1 MLKSRL
7 EQIQKAPIIYIW
19 AFIIGIFVLT
29 LGILSSNFFNNVTK
43 EDEIDHLYRQAKLV
57 SSVVKSDR
65 IASLTAEMQ
74 DTINPEYIKLK
85 SELEDFCNNLSSIRY
100 IYILG
105 KGQNQLF
112 FYLDTE
118 SDTNRT
124 LSKRKTAKPGE
135 IYTDAPNEFYYAF
148 KQKTAT
154 VLEPY
159 SDQWG
164 TFISVL
170 IPITNTKNETIA
182 LLGLDVDISYWE
194 NSLRI
199 KRIFPIAVSIIFIII
214 ILFIAVLLRY
224 KIDTQKD
231 KLHLASQLEKF
242 FAENFHATI
251 FFTMDYK
258 VLYFNKKAIDFE
270 RLFLDQ
276 PLKIGRKF
284 IDNIKNETHKLN
296 LIENTQILISHTNL
310 DIDIEFQ
317 NKNFTLKYSYIQPSE
332 ADIPFISLTII
343 DITELI
349 QTKTKDLVLEKINHV
364 LEQDSNVFSIL
375 TNRDLQIEY
384 ASKQVKNVLGYIP
397 ESLLNQPINS
407 ILQEASNQTLT
418 DYFNQDLRKT
428 ETTLLLK
435 SANNQNNYYQT
446 NIVKLVDNNQNP
458 LFLFVCSKRTTEGN
472 KLSQH
477 LISEIQRAKEIID
490 SLPGFAYRCKF
501 DSHWTMFYLSEGFE
515 KVTGYSTYDVLQN
528 QRISFNDIIMPKYRQ
543 YLFDHWEECL
553 HLHIV
558 FDAEY
563 EILTATGE
571 HKWVWEQGYGSYD
584 DDDNVTELH
593 GFILDI
599 SPYKN
604 TILHNEK
611 EIFTLKSYLEDA
623 KQGFVQIDS
632 STNIVRVNDMMITLL
647 GNSIDVI
654 RSQKLSDIIHPS
666 SMDDYTIFINQLLNQ
681 SSADAELELINLEKN
696 HIPVMING
704 KKHGENDF
712 MINVIDLSSISHLA
726 VSNLTASP
734 EWDNLL
740 NNINIPICLIE
751 NESSSII
758 FSNHLF
764 QTFNPI
770 NVFESLCNDTIRE
783 NLTDYISE
791 ILQNSNTGCSDTI
804 EVIDNNNDIHTL
816 TPFIKQIIRN
826 NKINFTLV
834 YFIDNT
840 MCSNTIQLL
849 ETKVKQLEN
858 KILSKIHFYANASN
872 EIRTTI
878 NNIMGYSETILS
890 SSIDNQAKTAALST
904 KEASKTALETIS
916 SILDLSR
923 IESGNINF
931 VFEPFYPEDLLS
943 NLIIA
948 YAPICEKKGIRLNA
962 HIDFK
967 LMNEIICDEILIKKS
982 LSGILSSVIDST
994 QIGAISISFS
1004 MLAQGDSHWLKA
1016 TISNTGVGLSADFIQ
1031 SANNLVSLDKKPSQT
1046 EAGADVDF
1054 AICLNI
1060 IELLSGTIQISN
1072 RIGLGS
1078 VLEISIPIALSD
1090 NPMDV
1095 QYKVETQTNVIIATP
1110 YSDDLKSID
1119 SILNHYQ
1126 ANIYTGSTGIE
1137 AAQITSNL
1145 FKEDTNIDFA
1155 FIDYNITGMSCIE
1168 VIKTLIANGCEN
1180 IYVFCKHTE
1189 YDEILKSKNLISQQH
1204 IIKKPILPS
1213 TIKKII
1219 STKQIKPS
1227 TPPLN
1232 IDFVKLPSDFVILVV
1247 EDNSINL
1254 LMLKEIL
1261 SMSGATIIEAIDGQE
1276 AYMSFLKHQPDLI
1289 FMDIHM
1295 PIINGFE
1302 STKMIRN
1309 YCKENPKHK
1318 NPTIV
1323 ALTANTINNL
1333 KINYQSYELDGFISK
1348 PYQINDIQKCLT
1360 KFKTDAE
1367 S

>member
-1 MLKSRL
+1 
-7 EQIQKAPIIYIW
+7 
-19 AFIIGIFVLT
+19 
-29 LGILSSNFFNNVTK
+29 
-43 EDEIDHLYRQAKLV
+43 
-57 SSVVKSDR
+57 
-65 IASLTAEMQ
+65 
-74 DTINPEYIKLK
+74 
-85 SELEDFCNNLSSIRY
+85 
-100 IYILG
+100 
-105 KGQNQLF
+105 LF
-112 FYLDTE
+112 
-118 SDTNRT
+118 
-124 LSKRKTAKPGE
+124 
-135 IYTDAPNEFYYAF
+135 
-148 KQKTAT
+148 
-154 VLEPY
+154 
-159 SDQWG
+159 
-164 TFISVL
+164 
-170 IPITNTKNETIA
+170 
-182 LLGLDVDISYWE
+182 
-194 NSLRI
+194 
-199 KRIFPIAVSIIFIII
+199 
-214 ILFIAVLLRY
+214 
-224 KIDTQKD
+224 
-231 KLHLASQLEKF
+231 
-242 FAENFHATI
+242 
-251 FFTMDYK
+251 
-258 VLYFNKKAIDFE
+258 FNKKATEFE
-270 RLFLDQ
+270 HIFLDQ

-284 IDNIKNETHKLN
+284 IDHLKNETHKLN
-296 LIENTQILISHTNL
+296 LIENTQILVSHSDL

-332 ADIPFISLTII
+332 TDIPFISLTII
-343 DITELI
+343 ETTELI
-349 QTKTKDLVLEKINHV
+349 QSKTKNLILKKINHV
-364 LEQDSNVFSIL
+364 IEEDSNIFSIL
-375 TNRDLQIEY
+375 TDNNLQIEY
-384 ASKQVKNVLGYIP
+384 ASEQVKKILGYIP

-407 ILQEASNQTLT
+407 IIQEASYQPLA
-418 DYFNQDLRKT
+418 DYINEDLKKT
-428 ETTLLLK
+428 ETNLLIR
-435 SANNQNNYYQT
+435 SANNQSNYYQT
-446 NIVKLVDNNQNP
+446 TVMKLGDKNQKP
-458 LFLFVCSKRTTEGN
+458 FFLFTCSKHASEGN
-472 KLSQH
+472 KLSQNA
-477 LISEIQRAKEIID
+477 LSEIQRAKEIID

-515 KVTGYSTYDVLQN
+515 KVTGYTINDALQN

-553 HLHIV
+553 PLHVI

-632 STNIVRVNDMMITLL
+632 STSIIRVNDMMITLL
-647 GNSIDVI
+647 GNSIDII

-666 SMDDYTIFINQLLNQ
+666 SMDEYTIFINQLLNQ
-681 SSADAELELINLEKN
+681 NYAEAELELINLEKN

-726 VSNLTASP
+726 ISNLTSSP

-740 NNINIPICLIE
+740 KNIDIPICLIE

-758 FSNHLF
+758 FSNQLF
-764 QTFNPI
+764 QTYNPI
-770 NVFESLCNDTIRE
+770 NIFESFCKDTISE
-783 NLTDYISE
+783 NLADYISE
-791 ILQNSNTGCSDTI
+791 ILQNSNTACSDTI

-816 TPFIKQIIRN
+816 TPFIKPIIRN
-826 NKINFTLV
+826 NKINYTLV

-840 MCSNTIQLL
+840 MCSNTIQQLD
-849 ETKVKQLEN
+849 TKVKQLEN
-858 KILSKIHFYANASN
+858 KVLSKIHFYSNASN

-890 SSIDNQAKTAALST
+890 STIDAQAKAAALNT
-904 KEASKTALETIS
+904 KEISKTALETIS

-931 VFEPFYPEDLLS
+931 VFEPFYPEDLLN

-967 LMNEIICDEILIKKS
+967 LMKEIICDEILIKKS
-982 LSGILSSVIDST
+982 LSGILSNVIDST

-1004 MLAQGDSHWLKA
+1004 MLIQGDNHWLKA
-1016 TISNTGVGLSADFIQ
+1016 TISNTGVGLFADFIQ
-1031 SANNLVSLDKKPSQT
+1031 SANNPVSLDKKSSQT
-1046 EAGADVDF
+1046 DAGNDVEF

-1072 RIGLGS
+1072 RIGIGS
-1078 VLEISIPIALSD
+1078 VLEITIPIILTE
-1090 NPMDV
+1090 NTMDV
-1095 QYKVETQTNVIIATP
+1095 QYKTENQTNVIVATP

-1155 FIDYNITGMSCIE
+1155 FIDYNITGMSCVE

-1180 IYVFCKHTE
+1180 IHVLCKHTE

-1219 STKQIKPS
+1219 STKQIKS
-1227 TPPLN
+1227 SSNPLT
-1232 IDFVKLPSDFVILVV
+1232 IDFVKLPSNFTILVV
-1247 EDNSINL
+1247 EDNSINM

-1261 SMSGATIIEAIDGQE
+1261 SMSGATIIEASDGQE
-1276 AYMSFLKHQPDLI
+1276 AYMSFLKNQPDLI

-1309 YCKENPKHK
+1309 YCKENLKHK

-1348 PYQINDIQKCLT
+1348 PYQINDIQNCLT